1 VQTSA
6 APVATQPPP
15 ASPAPVASADYSGGS
30 PAAAPSSGSLAS
42 SSADLESGSPATG
55 NGGGCAFVL
64 KLIGRADASG
74 LARPVADDVWRVCL
88 PEDAY
93 RGRLDENPAGSV
105 ACLLRDGQAA
115 PPGYGL
121 YLVAGNDPGMK
132 SGTRGARARG
142 PVASGMPGPVLGLEP
157 DLAHLDAGDIIYV
170 SVDGRR
176 VSVLWKNS
184 ARHNG
189 LLLTEQCDNYCLMC
203 SQPPKDRDDAWLF
216 YRARKVISLLPPGA
230 RALSLT
236 GGEPT
241 LHADALIGLLEHC
254 KQVAPGL
261 SLHLLSNGR
270 RFADPEF
277 TRRYAAVGL
286 SDIMVGIPLYAP
298 EPGLHDFIV
307 QATGAFSE
315 TVHGILNLASL
326 GQAVEI
332 RVVVQRHTVP
342 VLVGLAAFIARNL
355 PFVAQVALM
364 GLEMTGLAR
373 PNSALV
379 WADPADYQSELA
391 QAVDTLT
398 TAGITT
404 RIYNHQLCVL
414 NQRLWP
420 YAVRSISD
428 WKNDYLDI
436 CRSCSV
442 RSACGGVFT
451 TSGNR
456 ISQHLHPIP

>member
-1 VQTSA
+1 M
-6 APVATQPPP
+6 
-15 ASPAPVASADYSGGS
+15 
-30 PAAAPSSGSLAS
+30 
-42 SSADLESGSPATG
+42 
-55 NGGGCAFVL
+55 L
-64 KLIGRADASG
+64 KLTGRADASG
-74 LARPVADDVWRVCL
+74 LTGPAAGDVWRVCL
-88 PEDAY
+88 PEDPDIDRSDA
-93 RGRLDENPAGSV
+93 DAEDPAKSL

-121 YLVAGNDPGMK
+121 YLTAGYEAGMA
-132 SGTRGARARG
+132 GA
-142 PVASGMPGPVLGLEP
+142 PNPSPGPVLRLGP
-157 DLAHLDAGDIIYV
+157 DLAHLDTGDIIGV
-170 SVDGRR
+170 PEDGRR
-176 VSVLWKNS
+176 VTVLWKNS

-203 SQPPKDRDDAWLF
+203 SQPPKDRDDSWLF
-216 YRARKVISLLPPGA
+216 DRARKVISLLPEGA
-230 RALSLT
+230 RAISLT

-254 KQVAPGL
+254 QRVAPGL
-261 SLHLLSNGR
+261 SVHLLSNGR

-286 SDIMVGIPLYAP
+286 ADIMAGIPVYAP

-307 QATGAFSE
+307 QAVGAFDE

-342 VLVGLAAFIARNL
+342 VLPGLAAFIARNL

-373 PNSALV
+373 PNSPLV
-379 WADPADYQSELA
+379 WADPADYQRELA
-391 QAVDTLT
+391 EAVDILT

-404 RIYNHQLCVL
+404 RIYNHQFCVL
-414 NQRLWP
+414 DRRLWP

-436 CRSCSV
+436 CRACSV
-442 RSACGGVFT
+442 RDACGGVFT
-451 TSGNR
+451 TSGSR
-456 ISQHLHPIP
+456 LSQHLRPVP

>member
-1 VQTSA
+1 M
-6 APVATQPPP
+6 
-15 ASPAPVASADYSGGS
+15 
-30 PAAAPSSGSLAS
+30 
-42 SSADLESGSPATG
+42 
-55 NGGGCAFVL
+55 L

-74 LARPVADDVWRVCL
+74 FTGPVADDVWRVCV
-88 PEDAY
+88 PEDTEGDRSGTGDQNAL
-93 RGRLDENPAGSV
+93 RSI
-105 ACLLRDGQAA
+105 ACLLREGQAGPA
-115 PPGYGL
+115 GYGL
-121 YLVAGNDPGMK
+121 YLVASPEAGNKLETPGAA
-132 SGTRGARARG
+132 GARR
-142 PVASGMPGPVLGLEP
+142 SGVSETPGPVLRLGP
-157 DLAHLDAGDIIYV
+157 DLAHLDSGDIIHV
-170 SVDGRR
+170 PGDGRR
-176 VSVLWKNS
+176 VAVLWKNS

-203 SQPPKDRDDAWLF
+203 SQPPKERDDSWLF
-216 YRARKVISLLPPGA
+216 DRARKVISLLPQGA

-254 KQVAPGL
+254 KRVAPKL
-261 SLHLLSNGR
+261 SVHLLSNGR

-277 TRRYAAVGL
+277 TSRYAAVGL
-286 SDIMVGIPLYAP
+286 ADIMVGIPLYAP

-307 QATGAFSE
+307 QAVGAFDE
-315 TVHGILNLASL
+315 TVHGILNLASF

-342 VLVGLAAFIARNL
+342 VLLALAKFIVRNT

-373 PNSALV
+373 PNSPLV
-379 WADPADYQSELA
+379 WADPADYQHELA
-391 QAVDTLT
+391 EAVDTLA

-414 NQRLWP
+414 DRNLWP
-420 YAVRSISD
+420 YAVPSISD

-436 CRSCSV
+436 CGTCSV
-442 RSACGGVFT
+442 RDACGGVFT

-456 ISQHLHPIP
+456 LSKHLHPVQ

>member
-1 VQTSA
+1 M
-6 APVATQPPP
+6 
-15 ASPAPVASADYSGGS
+15 
-30 PAAAPSSGSLAS
+30 
-42 SSADLESGSPATG
+42 
-55 NGGGCAFVL
+55 L
-64 KLIGRADASG
+64 KLMGRADASG
-74 LARPVADDVWRVCL
+74 LAGPVADDVWLVCL
-88 PEDAY
+88 PEDAGTD
-93 RGRLDENPAGSV
+93 RGGTSDEGPARAI

-115 PPGYGL
+115 PRGYRL
-121 YLVAGNDPGMK
+121 YLVAGNDPGRT
-132 SGTRGARARG
+132 GILRAELRDPGA
-142 PVASGMPGPVLGLEP
+142 ASGMPGPVLRLAPE
-157 DLAHLDAGDIIYV
+157 LAHLDAGDIIHV
-170 SVDGRR
+170 PADGRR
-176 VSVLWKNS
+176 VAVLWKNS

-216 YRARKVISLLPPGA
+216 DRARKVISLLPQGA

-254 KQVAPGL
+254 KQVAPEL

-286 SDIMVGIPLYAP
+286 SDIMTGIPIYAP
-298 EPGLHDFIV
+298 EPSLHDFIV
-307 QATGAFSE
+307 QAAGAFNE
-315 TVHGILNLASL
+315 TVHGILNLASI

-342 VLVGLAAFIARNL
+342 VLAGLAAFIARNL

-373 PNSALV
+373 PNSPLV
-379 WADPADYQSELA
+379 WADPADYQHELA
-391 QAVDTLT
+391 AAVDILA
-398 TAGITT
+398 TAGIAT

-414 NQRLWP
+414 DRRLWP

-436 CRSCSV
+436 CYSCSV
-442 RSACGGVFT
+442 RDECGGVFA

-456 ISQHLHPIP
+456 LSQHLHPIP

>member
-1 VQTSA
+1 
-6 APVATQPPP
+6 
-15 ASPAPVASADYSGGS
+15 
-30 PAAAPSSGSLAS
+30 
-42 SSADLESGSPATG
+42 
-55 NGGGCAFVL
+55 
-64 KLIGRADASG
+64 
-74 LARPVADDVWRVCL
+74 
-88 PEDAY
+88 
-93 RGRLDENPAGSV
+93 
-105 ACLLRDGQAA
+105 
-115 PPGYGL
+115 
-121 YLVAGNDPGMK
+121 
-132 SGTRGARARG
+132 
-142 PVASGMPGPVLGLEP
+142 MPGPVLRLGPE
-157 DLAHLDAGDIIYV
+157 LAHLDAGDIIHV
-170 SVDGRR
+170 SGDGHRLT
-176 VSVLWKNS
+176 VLWKNS
-184 ARHNG
+184 ARHNA

-216 YRARKVISLLPPGA
+216 DRARKVISLLPQDA

-254 KQVAPGL
+254 KQAAPQL
-261 SLHLLSNGR
+261 SVHLLSNGR

-277 TRRYAAVGL
+277 TRRYASVGL
-286 SDIMVGIPLYAP
+286 ADIMAGIPVYAP

-307 QATGAFSE
+307 QAAGAFNE

-332 RVVVQRHTVP
+332 RVVIQRHTVP
-342 VLVGLAAFIARNL
+342 VLAGLATFIVRNL

-373 PNSALV
+373 PNSPLV
-379 WADPADYQSELA
+379 WADPVGYQHEFA
-391 QAVDTLT
+391 AAVDILA

-414 NQRLWP
+414 DRRLWP

-436 CRSCSV
+436 CRACSV
-442 RSACGGVFT
+442 RDACGGVFT

-456 ISQHLHPIP
+456 LSQHLRPVPSIARRRT